1 MKIDIGNLFEAELVD
16 PTPDRRT
23 SAIRASSTRAQRML
37 EFQIGDRVAFRPEGL
52 WEVIGILSRYTKKT
66 VTIITDAWKC

>member
-1 MKIDIGNLFEAELVD
+1 
-16 PTPDRRT
+16 
-23 SAIRASSTRAQRML
+23 ML